1 MIGMLV
7 GWGLS
12 PKVAKIIA
20 YVAIPLL
27 ILAAFYML
35 LDAYGDSRFDAG
47 KAKADAAWQ
56 KASDD
61 LLKKAANAKTEAD
74 KKAAARQADYAAQVE
89 DEKERIDAATKDGSS
104 PMDVLFGPGS

>member
-1 MIGMLV
+1 MFSAGMGILKRVPGWLWVVIG
-7 GWGLS
+7 
-12 PKVAKIIA
+12 AA
-20 YVAIPLL
+20 LL
-27 ILAAFYML
+27 LGAFYL
-35 LDAYGDSRFDAG
+35 ALDAYGDSRFDAG
-47 KAKADAAWQ
+47 KAEADAAWQ

-74 KKAAARQADYAAQVE
+74 KNALARQADYAAKVK